1 MCQACVRLAS
11 PRAEKRLVR
20 WTYLVYFGLGR
31 RRRPVNKCDCTCFVG
46 LQRECFYRTGYF
58 WPSFPKSVN
67 GEINIAPAAHPS
79 PSCP

>member
-46 LQRECFYRTGYF
+46 LQRECFYVQVIFGLVF
-58 WPSFPKSVN
+58 PSLSMGKST
-67 GEINIAPAAHPS
+67 
-79 PSCP
+79 